1 MKKKIELKKVLD
13 NVLTKLCH
21 YHLYKGIKVLCM
33 YKRGLNN
40 MQKKQTHF

>member
-13 NVLTKLCH
+13 NVLAKL

-33 YKRGLNN
+33 HKRGLNN